1 MVGRDRMDQRAGVQV
16 GGLPAFVVPV
26 AVEYPAALVEGSGV
40 GTNAVAEDLW
50 RRRVA
55 QLHRGQ
61 PLPAV
66 EEVHVGVVEAGNDA
80 ASTQLKPFGPGS
92 GPASD
97 SDVVADRRDL
107 AAEVCARLV
116 LGVPGIAGPDLA
128 LAADR
133 FGVCLGGG

>member
-61 PLPAV
+61 PLAAV

-80 ASTQLKPFGPGS
+80 ASTQFKHFGRGS

-97 SDVVADRRDL
+97 FDVVADRRDL
-107 AAEVCARLV
+107 SVEAGAPPAHGL
-116 LGVPGIAGPDLA
+116 PGIAGPIGS
-128 LAADR
+128 R
-133 FGVCLGGG
+133 SGRGKGGYY

>member
-61 PLPAV
+61 PLAAV

-80 ASTQLKPFGPGS
+80 ASTHFKHFGRGS

-97 SDVVADRRDL
+97 FDVVADRRDL
-107 AAEVCARLV
+107 AVEDGLP
-116 LGVPGIAGPDLA
+116 LGLGFPVIPGPA
-128 LAADR
+128 LAADASC
-133 FGVCLGGG
+133 FGLSLC